1 MRGVKKDFLESE
13 FFEYILEH
21 SVKYHKWDKE
31 HHRGDNE
38 IVLAP
43 SLLGVW
49 WEGYPTTD
57 KVAKKCLIV
66 ILIVRPQTPTD
77 PAPLVLAL
85 CAGHVL
91 TAKILFYED
100 PTVGTAGRSI
110 HDSPAL
116 VEFLLCLFTGLSIM
130 PRGHTAEA
138 HFLIASRA
146 FHLFVLFSSLHY
158 SLTLRPG
165 TELFLPIHGNLV
177 ILAELFELLEGLII
191 HKTFQEFVRD
201 YFPTSRLWALY
212 LVAFSRLSYLKSEE
226 IL

>member
-1 MRGVKKDFLESE
+1 MRGVKEDFIESE

-21 SVKYHKWDKE
+21 SEKYQKWDKK
-31 HHRGDNE
+31 HHSRDYQ

-43 SLLGVW
+43 SLFSVW
-49 WEGYPTTD
+49 WIGYPTAD

-91 TAKILFYED
+91 AAEILFYEN
-100 PTVGTAGRSI
+100 PTVGTSGCAI

-116 VEFLLCLFTGLSIM
+116 VEFLLCLFTGFTLV
-130 PRGHTAEA
+130 PRGHTAKA
-138 HFLIASRA
+138 HFLLTSRA

-158 SLTLRPG
+158 SLTMRPG

-177 ILAELFELLEGLII
+177 ILAELFELLEGLVI
-191 HKTFQEFVRD
+191 HEAFQEFVRD
-201 YFPTSRLWALY
+201 YFPAS
-212 LVAFSRLSYLKSEE
+212 
-226 IL
+226 